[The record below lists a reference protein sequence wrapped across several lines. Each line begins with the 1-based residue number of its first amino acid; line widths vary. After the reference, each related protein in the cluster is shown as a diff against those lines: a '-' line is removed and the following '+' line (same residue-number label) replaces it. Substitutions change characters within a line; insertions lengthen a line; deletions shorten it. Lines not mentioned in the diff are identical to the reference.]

1 MVSLPVFKSPQLCTI
16 TSLEFSKLPPV
27 VLSSEVMSRRLE
39 NKVAIV
45 TGGGHGY
52 GAGIVARFIAEG
64 AKVVIAD
71 LSVQNGTKV
80 AKEQGCAFAA
90 ADVTKRADWE
100 AVLKTAI
107 DTYGGIDIVVNNAG
121 ACYPNKVNGHQV
133 YVCFTSV
140 RD

>member
-1 MVSLPVFKSPQLCTI
+1 MSLRL
-16 TSLEFSKLPPV
+16 SK
-27 VLSSEVMSRRLE
+27 
-39 NKVAIV
+39 KVAII

-71 LSVQNGTKV
+71 LSVENGTKV
-80 AKEQGCAFAA
+80 AQEHGCAFAA

-100 AVLKTAI
+100 AVLNKAI

-121 ACYPNKVNGHQV
+121 ACYPNKV
-133 YVCFTSV
+133 S
-140 RD
+140 D

>member
-1 MVSLPVFKSPQLCTI
+1 
-16 TSLEFSKLPPV
+16 
-27 VLSSEVMSRRLE
+27 MSQRLE

-52 GAGIVARFIAEG
+52 GAGIVARLIAEG

-80 AKEQGCAFAA
+80 ANEQGCAFAA

-121 ACYPNKVNGHQV
+121 ACYPNKVNSHQV

-140 RD
+140 TD